1 MAVWKQNGY
10 KAPTGALWNIQGSK
24 YGRGRFARE
33 LFNGRYRPGELLQL
47 SNTAATY
54 EIHET
59 ALLKIFLECQPLGLL
74 TLSNKKTAIVCTPN
88 PKEMQEAYEIRA
100 GLEEIS
106 GRIAATAFKGN
117 TGRLRYELAAM
128 RAALEERDLDACAEH
143 DVRFHRAILRASQN
157 DVLLRVWDALAVDL
171 RMRATIGKVT
181 QNLLAVVDSHQP
193 IIEALDRGQ
202 GREAGLLLRNHVE
215 TFMQF
220 LRKADFD
227 SGVQR
232 AVAKDLETAKDVQN
246 ALFPQENISIPG
258 LHCRTF
264 YKPARG
270 IGGDY
275 YDLFPLPDDRW
286 GIAIGDVSGKGI
298 GAALIM
304 ASLQASL
311 RAQALHVHP
320 DLASLMSDVDKLV
333 YASSPVQVYASLFY
347 GEYQPATRVLE
358 YVNAGHNP
366 PMVLRWKR
374 DGCEV
379 FQLKASGTPVGMLE
393 GTRFV
398 PETFQFE
405 PGDVFVAYTDGIT
418 ESDNR
423 KEEMWGLN
431 RLENLLRGCRSRTA
445 EETIQF
451 VLDALSVFTDGQ
463 PQRDDMTLVVLRLLG
478 SVEDTTH
485 KIYCHSQTG
494 RNRSQNSD
502 S

>member
-1 MAVWKQNGY
+1 MAVQKQDGY
-10 KAPTGALWNIQGSK
+10 KAPTGALWNKQGSK

-33 LFNGRYRPGELLQL
+33 LFNGRYQPGELLQL
-47 SNTAATY
+47 SDTAATY
-54 EIHET
+54 EIDEE
-59 ALLKIFLECQPLGLL
+59 ALLKIFLECQSMGLL
-74 TLSNKKTAIVCTPN
+74 ALSNKKAAIVCTPN

-100 GLEEIS
+100 CLEEIS

-128 RAALEERDLDACAEH
+128 RAALEESDLDACAEH

-157 DVLLRVWDALAVDL
+157 DVLVRVWDVLAVDL

-181 QNLLAVVDSHQP
+181 QNLPTVVDSHQP
-193 IIEALDRGQ
+193 IVEALDRGQ

-220 LRKADFD
+220 LKKADFD

-232 AVAKDLETAKDVQN
+232 AVAKDLETAKDIQN
-246 ALFPQENISIPG
+246 ALFPQKDISIPG

-264 YKPARG
+264 YKPAHG

-311 RAQALHVHP
+311 RAQALHVHS

-333 YASSPVQVYASLFY
+333 YASSPVQIFASLFY
-347 GEYQPATRVLE
+347 AEYQPATRVLE

-374 DGCEV
+374 DLCEV
-379 FQLKASGTPVGMLE
+379 FQLKVCGTPVGMLE

-405 PGDVFVAYTDGIT
+405 PGDAFVAYTDGIT
-418 ESDNR
+418 ESDNQ
-423 KEEMWGLN
+423 KGEMWGRD
-431 RLENLLRGCRSRTA
+431 RLENLLRRCRSKTS

-451 VLDALSVFTDGQ
+451 ILDALFAFSGGQ
-463 PQRDDMTLVVLRLLG
+463 PQRDDMTLLVMRLFG
-478 SVEDTTH
+478 SLEGAMLKGHDLWPSSP
-485 KIYCHSQTG
+485 KQLSEK
-494 RNRSQNSD
+494 
-502 S
+502 

>member
-1 MAVWKQNGY
+1 MGAQKQDEY
-10 KAPTGALWNIQGSK
+10 KAPTGALWNKQGSK

-33 LFNGRYRPGELLQL
+33 LFNGRYQVGELLQL

-54 EIHET
+54 EIDEE
-59 ALLKIFLECQPLGLL
+59 ALLNILLECQSLGLV
-74 TLSNKKTAIVCTPN
+74 TLSNKKTAIVCASN
-88 PKEMQEAYEIRA
+88 PKEMQEAYEICA

-106 GRIAATAFKGN
+106 GRTAAIAFKGN

-128 RAALEERDLDACAEH
+128 RAALEERDLDAYAEH

-181 QNLLAVVDSHQP
+181 QNLPAVVDSHQP
-193 IIEALDRGQ
+193 IVEALDRGQ
-202 GREAGLLLRNHVE
+202 GGEAGLLLRNHVE

-220 LRKADFD
+220 LKKADFD

-246 ALFPQENISIPG
+246 ALFPQKDISIPG

-264 YKPARG
+264 YKAAHV

-275 YDLFPLPDDRW
+275 YDLFSLPDDRW

-311 RAQALHVHP
+311 RARALHAHS

-333 YASSPVQVYASLFY
+333 YASSPVQIYASLFY
-347 GEYQPATRVLE
+347 AEYRPATRVLE

-366 PMVLRWKR
+366 PMILRWKHDR
-374 DGCEV
+374 CEV
-379 FQLKASGTPVGMLE
+379 FQLKACGIPIGIFE

-423 KEEMWGLN
+423 EGEMWNLS
-431 RLENLLRGCRSRTA
+431 RLENLLRGCQSKTS
-445 EETIQF
+445 EETIQSI
-451 VLDALSVFTDGQ
+451 LDELFAFTDGQ
-463 PQRDDMTLVVLRLLG
+463 RQRDDMTLVVMRMIG
-478 SVEDTTH
+478 SVEAATH
-485 KIYCHSQTG
+485 KGHSL
-494 RNRSQNSD
+494 
-502 S
+502 